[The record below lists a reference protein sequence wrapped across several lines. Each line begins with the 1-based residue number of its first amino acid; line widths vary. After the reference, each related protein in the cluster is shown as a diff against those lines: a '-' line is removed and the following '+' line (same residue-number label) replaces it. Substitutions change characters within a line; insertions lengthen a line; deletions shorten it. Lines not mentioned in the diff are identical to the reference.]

1 MGVGNAREGIGEV
14 FVDEVDDGEDGDE
27 ENKEH
32 RYCSCE
38 RGGVV
43 EKRDEY
49 EGDSV

>member
-14 FVDEVDDGEDGDE
+14 IVDKVDDGEDDDE

-38 RGGVV
+38 R
-43 EKRDEY
+43 
-49 EGDSV
+49 EGSC